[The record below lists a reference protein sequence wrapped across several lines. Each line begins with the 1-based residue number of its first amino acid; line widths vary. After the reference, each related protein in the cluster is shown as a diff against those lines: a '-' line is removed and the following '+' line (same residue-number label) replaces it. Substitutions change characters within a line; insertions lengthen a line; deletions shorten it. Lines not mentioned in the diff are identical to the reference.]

1 MKKWA
6 AEFIRGEIALR
17 MVGGLAAT
25 KRHSLMN
32 ISRSYTPRRREIRS
46 MASEVGISF
55 WAAHSILTD
64 ILGMLKVSA
73 SWVPQ
78 MLPADQKRNQ
88 INFSRCLLSRYED
101 NHGDFIERV
110 VTHDETCV
118 HYSGC
123 DFDPESKM
131 QSK

>member
-1 MKKWA
+1 MGSRVYK
-6 AEFIRGEIALR
+6 GEIALR
-17 MVGGLAAT
+17 MLGGLAAP

-64 ILGMLKVSA
+64 ILGMSKVSA

-78 MLPADQKRNQ
+78 MLTADQKRNQ
-88 INFSRCLLSRYED
+88 INFSRCLLSRYE
-101 NHGDFIERV
+101 IIMVILWSEL
-110 VTHDETCV
+110 
-118 HYSGC
+118 
-123 DFDPESKM
+123 
-131 QSK
+131 